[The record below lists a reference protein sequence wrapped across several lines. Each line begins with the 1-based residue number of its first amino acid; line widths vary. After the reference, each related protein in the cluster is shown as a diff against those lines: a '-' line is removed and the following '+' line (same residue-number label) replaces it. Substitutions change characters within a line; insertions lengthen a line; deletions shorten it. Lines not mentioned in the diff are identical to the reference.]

1 MQYENL
7 DNLEKEILT
16 ALIDDFSD
24 LVMESIT
31 TRKFYVDDLKDIV
44 STASELLDIEICNI
58 RNE

>member
-24 LVMESIT
+24 LVMEAVT
-31 TRKFYVDDLKDIV
+31 TRKFYIDDLKDIV

>member
-24 LVMESIT
+24 LVMEAVT